1 MCADVSSLSLS
12 LTSTHY
18 STRKLKRRSGPLVRF
33 NPPFFPLRPSFFF
46 RISVLLEYRAWKFQ
60 KLTSPPS
67 LTLSLSLSLSL
78 GFDNNLTE
86 EVDLQDDLK
95 HWEKLTP
102 DEKHFISHV
111 LAFFA
116 ASDGIVLENL
126 GVRFMKEIQIPEVRL
141 VLLPFLSLSKC
152 VHPFLR
158 TRILRAFVTTRT
170 PHSPKSTL
178 FTGASVLWI
187 PNCHREHPLWYVY
200 AIVIT
205 FSVLILGGEKIFRC
219 SSFSLSFLR
228 LLMTS
233 RGRKKLTR
241 VKNFHH
247 RIHNRNVLSPHRSIH
262 QGSGGKDE
270 IVQGGRYDPVR
281 AKKGGMGLE
290 MGA

>member
-1 MCADVSSLSLS
+1 MPSEEQQLPEPLLDDGGNDRFVLFPLKYDAVWEMVRRRRRLLRKKNFWKIFCVLNFWKFVCADVSFLSLSLS
-12 LTSTHY
+12 YFYTLQYKKAQASFWTAGTFQSFLLL
-18 STRKLKRRSGPLVRF
+18 SSFASLFFLNIARGNFKNLPL
-33 NPPFFPLRPSFFF
+33 PLHWLS
-46 RISVLLEYRAWKFQ
+46 
-60 KLTSPPS
+60 
-67 LTLSLSLSLSL
+67 LSLSLSLSL

-86 EVDLQDDLK
+86 EVDLQDDMK

-141 VLLPFLSLSKC
+141 VLLPFLSKC

-178 FTGASVLWI
+178 FTGASILWI
-187 PNCHREHPLWYVY
+187 PNCHREHSLWYVY

-205 FSVLILGGEKIFRC
+205 FSVALP
-219 SSFSLSFLR
+219 SLSLFFDYWWR
-228 LLMTS
+228 Q
-233 RGRKKLTR
+233 GEE
-241 VKNFHH
+241 KN
-247 RIHNRNVLSPHRSIH
+247 
-262 QGSGGKDE
+262 
-270 IVQGGRYDPVR
+270 
-281 AKKGGMGLE
+281 
-290 MGA
+290 

>member
-1 MCADVSSLSLS
+1 VLTFPFSLSLS
-12 LTSTHY
+12 LLLLHITVQESSSVVLDRWY
-18 STRKLKRRSGPLVRF
+18 VSILPS
-33 NPPFFPLRPSFFF
+33 SFFF

-60 KLTSPPS
+60 KFTFSPFTDS
-67 LTLSLSLSLSL
+67 LSLSLSLSL

-86 EVDLQDDLK
+86 EVDLQDDMK

-141 VLLPFLSLSKC
+141 VLLPFLSKC

-178 FTGASVLWI
+178 FTGASILWI
-187 PNCHREHPLWYVY
+187 PNCHREHSLWYVY

-270 IVQGGRYDPVR
+270 IVQGGRYDPMR
-281 AKKGGMGLE
+281 AKEGGMGLE

>member
-1 MCADVSSLSLS
+1 V
-12 LTSTHY
+12 
-18 STRKLKRRSGPLVRF
+18 
-33 NPPFFPLRPSFFF
+33 
-46 RISVLLEYRAWKFQ
+46 WKFQ
-60 KLTSPPS
+60 KLTSPPL
-67 LTLSLSLSLSL
+67 LTLFALFLSLSL

-86 EVDLQDDLK
+86 EVDLQDDMK

-141 VLLPFLSLSKC
+141 VLFALSLSLTRKC

-187 PNCHREHPLWYVY
+187 PNCHREHSLWYVY

-205 FSVLILGGEKIFRC
+205 FSVLILGREKIFRC
-219 SSFSLSFLR
+219 ASFSLFSSTF
-228 LLMTS
+228 TDDVK
-233 RGRKKLTR
+233 GKK
-241 VKNFHH
+241 KN
-247 RIHNRNVLSPHRSIH
+247 
-262 QGSGGKDE
+262 
-270 IVQGGRYDPVR
+270 
-281 AKKGGMGLE
+281 
-290 MGA
+290 

>member
-1 MCADVSSLSLS
+1 M
-12 LTSTHY
+12 
-18 STRKLKRRSGPLVRF
+18 
-33 NPPFFPLRPSFFF
+33 
-46 RISVLLEYRAWKFQ
+46 
-60 KLTSPPS
+60 
-67 LTLSLSLSLSL
+67 
-78 GFDNNLTE
+78 
-86 EVDLQDDLK
+86 K

-141 VLLPFLSLSKC
+141 VLFALSLSLTRKC

-178 FTGASVLWI
+178 FTGACVLWI
-187 PNCHREHPLWYVY
+187 PNCHREHSLWYVY

-205 FSVLILGGEKIFRC
+205 FSFLIRTRENFPLLFLLSLF
-219 SSFSLSFLR
+219 SS
-228 LLMTS
+228 MTS
-233 RGRKKLTR
+233 REKQKLTQI
-241 VKNFHH
+241 KNFHH

-281 AKKGGMGLE
+281 AKEGGMGLE